1 MGFMSKMR
9 DSTGVI
15 LWILVVA
22 FGIIFMLQDTNVFDV
37 LGQTGNVI
45 GKVNG
50 DDISLDEFNSIVEN
64 RLEQYRNQTGE
75 AIPPQMLDA
84 ERDRIFDELVNDRLR
99 QQEMDR
105 LGIEVADSE
114 VTELIT
120 GENPHPFIQD
130 YFKDE
135 SGNLDRSLL
144 QNFIENPDA
153 RDFWINVEQY
163 LRTERRREKFDK
175 LLDATVRVS
184 DDEIISEFEKRN
196 VKINAEYVALRYA
209 AIPDSL
215 ISYTDRDL
223 RRFYD
228 DNKQDYARKKSFT
241 LNYVTVSKSP
251 TATDTTQI
259 ADELVALIDRFRAA
273 ENDSLFLTRNFSE
286 RPYSSAYFKVSD
298 LDPEIASVVF
308 DNVDSRDVIGPF
320 PAAGEMHLVKI
331 LDSQPSDERVI
342 RARHILVR
350 FPQGAGDAG
359 KETAMKKI
367 EDIRSLIGTGA
378 EFAEVAKIMS
388 EDVGSGAQGG
398 DLGWFGPGRM
408 VPEFE
413 EAAFAARLGRIVGP
427 VETQF
432 GYHLI
437 EVTDESR
444 VEVQLADFALPISAS
459 IATLNRIEENLAD
472 LLYFAETESQDFTE
486 EAQRRGYTV
495 QPVQVEADQAF
506 IPGIGNSRQLT
517 NFLAKADEG
526 DFTPV
531 IELNDTFMA
540 AELSTI
546 TPEGY
551 RPFDEVRSEV
561 EVRVKTEKKKD
572 LQAKKLTD
580 AYSTNLSTLASAVGA
595 TPQTVN
601 DLSFN
606 SGIVSSLGREPAFIG
621 TVFGLNDGEVSQVV
635 KGANAAYVVK
645 RVSSTSVPSITETE
659 KNSIRQQ
666 LTTQKRNLL
675 RSQLIASVRQEA
687 DIVDNRR
694 IFLVN

>member
-9 DSTGVI
+9 DSTGVV

-50 DDISLDEFNSIVEN
+50 DDISLDEFNAIVES
-64 RLEQYRNQTGE
+64 RLDQYRQQTGG

-84 ERDRIFDELVNDRLR
+84 ERDRIFDELVNDQLR

-105 LGIEVADSE
+105 LGIEVANSE
-114 VTELIT
+114 IEDLIK

-144 QNFIENPDA
+144 QNFIENEDA

-175 LLDATVRVS
+175 LVDATVRVS
-184 DDEIISEFEKRN
+184 EDEVLAEFERRN
-196 VKINAEYVALRYA
+196 TTVNTQYVALRYA
-209 AIPDSL
+209 AIADSA

-223 RRFYD
+223 RRYYD
-228 DNKQDYARKKSFT
+228 DHKEDYAREKSFT
-241 LNYVTVSKSP
+241 LNYVTVSKAP

-259 ADELVALIDRFRAA
+259 ADELEALKERFAAA
-273 ENDSLFLTRNFSE
+273 EDDSLFLTRNFSE
-286 RPYSSAYFKVSD
+286 RPFSDAWFKVSD
-298 LDPEIASVVF
+298 LETELANVVF
-308 DNVDSRDVIGPF
+308 DNLDTEGVIGPF
-320 PAAGEMHLVKI
+320 AAGGEMHLVKVR
-331 LDSQPSDERVI
+331 DSRRSDDRVI

-350 FPQGAGDAG
+350 FPQGADDTA
-359 KETAMKKI
+359 KETARQKI
-367 EDIRSLIGTGA
+367 ADIQALIDTGA
-378 EFAEVAKIMS
+378 EFGEVARLMS
-388 EDVGSGAQGG
+388 EDAGSGARGG
-398 DLGWFGPGRM
+398 DLGWFGRDRM
-408 VPEFE
+408 VKEFE
-413 EAAFAARLGRIVGP
+413 DAAFAARIGRIVGP
-427 VETQF
+427 VESQF

-437 EVTDESR
+437 EVTDESNS
-444 VEVQLADFALPISAS
+444 EVKIADFSLPITAS
-459 IATLNRIEENLAD
+459 VATLNRIEENLGD
-472 LLYFAETESQDFTE
+472 LVYFAETEGQDFTE

-495 QPVQVEADQAF
+495 QPVQIEADQQF

-517 NFLAKADEG
+517 NFLEKADEG

-531 IELNDTFMA
+531 IELNDNFLVAQLTN
-540 AELSTI
+540 I
-546 TPEGY
+546 TEAGY
-551 RPFDEVRSEV
+551 RPFDEVRPEV
-561 EVRVKTEKKKD
+561 EVRVKTEKKKEI
-572 LQAKKLTD
+572 QSAKLGD
-580 AYSTNLSTLASAVGA
+580 AYTTDLTALANSVGTTVQTADNLSYS
-595 TPQTVN
+595 
-601 DLSFN
+601 
-606 SGIVSSLGREPAFIG
+606 SGIVSSLGREPAYIG
-621 TVFGLNDGEVSQVV
+621 TAFGLADGETSPVIE
-635 KGANAAYVVK
+635 GANATYVVK
-645 RVSSTSVPSITETE
+645 RVSSTNSGNITETE

-666 LTTQKRNLL
+666 LQTQKQNRL
-675 RSQLIASVRQEA
+675 RAQLIASVRDEA